1 MTVYYHTFLWKTT
14 VPGQKLDAPED
25 YGYNISVIRRRD
37 RPTPEE
43 LKQIM
48 KRFLIILLAL
58 ALAVLSCAAA
68 FAETPG
74 EPEDPELA
82 TPTDLEPAEPACAH
96 GHTETT
102 LYFPNPKYTSI
113 SSSQHRVSGKAT
125 AVTEC
130 RDCGETLSIEER
142 DWAEE
147 IRFHTYRNGACF
159 LCGAPQP
166 DSAGETASAATAAPE
181 SGGFWA
187 AFDET
192 LTNVTEIGNMFL
204 FGCAGSARCC
214 R

>member
-1 MTVYYHTFLWKTT
+1 MTVYYHICHGKTT
-14 VPGQKLDAPED
+14 VPGQKLDAPRD
-25 YGYNISVIRRRD
+25 YGYNIPAIRRRD
-37 RPTPEE
+37 RTTPEE
-43 LKQIM
+43 LKRIM
-48 KRFLIILLAL
+48 KRILIILLATAL
-58 ALAVLSCAAA
+58 MLLCSIAALA
-68 FAETPG
+68 ET
-74 EPEDPELA
+74 PELA
-82 TPTDLEPAEPACAH
+82 TPTDLEPAEPSCAH
-96 GHTETT
+96 EHTETT
-102 LYFPNPKYTSI
+102 LYFPSPKYTSI
-113 SSSQHRVSGKAT
+113 SGSQHRVSGKAT
-125 AVTEC
+125 AVTVC